1 MITEEDY
8 DTEDIE
14 GAEELDLGTD
24 QEPMLNLKQVNEEN
38 EDGYTGTSE
47 DLDADEHIDVGK
59 LSESY
64 HDTEMGRLVL
74 LAA

>member
-1 MITEEDY
+1 MNPRILVTVD
-8 DTEDIE
+8 DTD
-14 GAEELDLGTD
+14 ASQTTD